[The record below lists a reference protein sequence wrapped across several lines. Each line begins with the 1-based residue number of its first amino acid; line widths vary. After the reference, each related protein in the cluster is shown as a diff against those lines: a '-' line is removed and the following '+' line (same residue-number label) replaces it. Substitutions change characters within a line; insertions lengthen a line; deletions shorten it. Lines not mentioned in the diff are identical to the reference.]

1 MIDEAVFYC
10 KGQESNNIL
19 INDREGKMAEWMK
32 GDLVLYQ
39 DTKERKKNMIKKEK
53 QINIK

>member
-1 MIDEAVFYC
+1 MIDEVVFYC

-39 DTKERKKNMIKKEK
+39 DTNTKERENNNKLI
-53 QINIK
+53 IN